1 MLVKYGVFLQTV
13 FDFVIIAFAIFF
25 LIRALSALKRRQDQA
40 PVIPPPPSPEV
51 QLLTEIRDALRSK

>member
-1 MLVKYGVFLQTV
+1 VFLPAV

-40 PVIPPPPSPEV
+40 IPPPPSPEV
-51 QLLTEIRDALRSK
+51 QLLTEIRDALRAQQ